1 VASPNVQSQLFRK
14 VALDR
19 LSSPEQLDSVVKVVT
34 LKSWIALTPFIAL
47 LSLATLWGF
56 LGSIPTKV
64 TGKCMLI
71 QAGGLRDVTAGS
83 PGRIT
88 EMKVKVGDTIVAGQA
103 IARVAQPD
111 LAERIST
118 ALGRLAELKRQE
130 SELEGQIGN
139 AQRLSKSLLSQQ
151 SASVERQ
158 LKAAQDRNK
167 VMAEWYQAQ
176 QTLFRQ
182 GLLTRQ
188 GLLNAE
194 RELAAS
200 QQEVESAQSQLQ
212 EAGLR
217 GAENDKRALQEITAI
232 RNQISETRSS
242 IDLMRSSLA
251 HASEVVSSY
260 AGRVIELK
268 ARPGTLVSQGD
279 ALVTVESSDGGRNEL
294 EAVIYIAAG
303 EGKKVEDGMEAQIVP
318 STVKREEH
326 GFMVAKV
333 LSVSE
338 YAATAESML
347 SVLQNRQIVQEL
359 SAGSSPIEVRARLQE
374 GATPSGFKWSSEM
387 GPPFKV
393 RTGTLG
399 TAEIV
404 VYRQAPITLVIPFLR
419 KSFGFD

>member
-1 VASPNVQSQLFRK
+1 MDSSKAQAQLFRK

-19 LSSPEQLDSVVKVVT
+19 LSSPEQLDTVVKVVT
-34 LKSWIALTPFIAL
+34 VKSWIALTPFLGL
-47 LSLATLWGF
+47 LTLATLWGIF
-56 LGSIPTKV
+56 GSIPTKV

-71 QAGGLRDVTAGS
+71 QTGGLRDVTAGS

-88 EMKVKVGDTIVAGQA
+88 EMKVGVGDTIVAGQT
-103 IARVAQPD
+103 VALVSQPD
-111 LAERIST
+111 LAERI
-118 ALGRLAELKRQE
+118 AAAEGRLAELRRQE
-130 SELEGQIGN
+130 DELQKQIAN
-139 AQRLSKSLLSQQ
+139 AQKLSKTLLSKQ
-151 SASVERQ
+151 SAALERQ
-158 LKAAQDRNK
+158 LAAARERNK
-167 VMAEWYQAQ
+167 VMNEWFAAQ

-188 GLLNAE
+188 ALLNSE
-194 RELAAS
+194 RELAAA
-200 QQEVESAQSQLQ
+200 QQEVETAESQIQ

-242 IDLMRSSLA
+242 IDIMKSSLA

-279 ALVTVESSDGGRNEL
+279 ALVTVESTDGGRNEL
-294 EAVIYIAAG
+294 EAVIYIAAA
-303 EGKKVEDGMEAQIVP
+303 EGKKVEVNMEAQIVP

-326 GFMVAKV
+326 GFMVATV
-333 LSVSE
+333 QSVSE
-338 YAATAESML
+338 YAATSESML

-359 SAGSSPIEVRARLQE
+359 SAGSSPIEVRATLQA
-374 GATPSGFKWSSEM
+374 GDTPSGFRWSSEM

-404 VYRQAPITLVIPFLR
+404 VYRQAPITLVIPFFK
-419 KSFGFD
+419 KSLGLD

>member
-1 VASPNVQSQLFRK
+1 MDSSKAQAQLFRK

-19 LSSPEQLDSVVKVVT
+19 LSSPEQLDTVVKVVT
-34 LKSWIALTPFIAL
+34 LKSWIALTPFLGL
-47 LSLATLWGF
+47 LTLATLWGIF
-56 LGSIPTKV
+56 GSIPTKV

-71 QAGGLRDVTAGS
+71 QTGGLRDVTAGS

-88 EMKVKVGDTIVAGQA
+88 EMKVGVGDTIVPGQT
-103 IARVAQPD
+103 VALVSQPD
-111 LAERIST
+111 LAERI
-118 ALGRLAELKRQE
+118 AAAQGRLAELRRQE
-130 SELEGQIGN
+130 AELQKQIMN
-139 AQRLSKSLLSQQ
+139 AQNLSKTLLSKQ
-151 SASVERQ
+151 SAALERQ
-158 LKAAQDRNK
+158 LAAARERNK
-167 VMAEWYQAQ
+167 VMNEWFAAQ

-188 GLLNAE
+188 ALLNSE
-194 RELAAS
+194 RELAAA
-200 QQEVESAQSQLQ
+200 QQEVETAESQIQ

-217 GAENDKRALQEITAI
+217 GAENDKRALQEITTI

-242 IDLMRSSLA
+242 IDIMKSSLA

-279 ALVTVESSDGGRNEL
+279 ALVTVESTDGGRNEL
-294 EAVIYIAAG
+294 EAVIYIAAA
-303 EGKKVEDGMEAQIVP
+303 EGKKVEVDMEAQIVP

-326 GFMVAKV
+326 GFMVATV
-333 LSVSE
+333 QSVSE
-338 YAATAESML
+338 YAATSESML

-359 SAGSSPIEVRARLQE
+359 SAGSSPIEVRATLQS
-374 GATPSGFKWSSEM
+374 GDTPSGFRWSSAM

-404 VYRQAPITLVIPFLR
+404 VYRQAPITLVIPFLK
-419 KSFGFD
+419 KSLGLD

>member
-1 VASPNVQSQLFRK
+1 MDSSKVQAQLFRK

-19 LSSPEQLDSVVKVVT
+19 LSSPEQLDTVVKVVT
-34 LKSWIALTPFIAL
+34 LKSWIALTPL
-47 LSLATLWGF
+47 LGLLTLATLWGIF
-56 LGSIPTKV
+56 GSIPTKV

-71 QAGGLRDVTAGS
+71 QTGGLRDVTAGS

-88 EMKVKVGDTIVAGQA
+88 EMKVGVGDTVVAGQT
-103 IARVAQPD
+103 VALVSQPD
-111 LAERIST
+111 LAERIG
-118 ALGRLAELKRQE
+118 AAQGRLAELRRQE
-130 SELEGQIGN
+130 EELQKQIGN
-139 AQRLSKSLLSQQ
+139 AQKLSKTLLSKQ
-151 SASVERQ
+151 SAALERQ
-158 LKAAQDRNK
+158 LVAARERNK
-167 VMAEWYQAQ
+167 VMNEWFAAQ

-188 GLLNAE
+188 ALLNSE
-194 RELAAS
+194 RELAAA
-200 QQEVESAQSQLQ
+200 QQEVETAESQIQ

-242 IDLMRSSLA
+242 IEIMKSSLA

-279 ALVTVESSDGGRNEL
+279 ALVTVESTDGGRNEL
-294 EAVIYIAAG
+294 EAVIYIAAA
-303 EGKKVEDGMEAQIVP
+303 EGKKVEVDMEAQIVP

-326 GFMVAKV
+326 GFMVATV
-333 LSVSE
+333 QSVSE
-338 YAATAESML
+338 YAATSESML

-359 SAGSSPIEVRARLQE
+359 SAGSSPIEVRATLQA
-374 GATPSGFKWSSEM
+374 GSTPSGFRWSSEM

-404 VYRQAPITLVIPFLR
+404 VYRQAPITLVIPFLK
-419 KSFGFD
+419 KSLGLD